1 MVQHA
6 SVAVNE
12 QLRDIP
18 ATKFIISPTRRNFAP
33 FPPPPLPPHPRGSLF
48 FSPDGESLSGA
59 RIQIEGNEGPAMV
72 PGREGDF
79 TTQRIEREV
88 TMTTSKQ
95 SKASR
100 AARITTVV
108 AGIQKHFLS
117 LVTMML
123 GNTSFTPAA
132 LITLLQGDIAASNK
146 ATATRSQLTTDVDAA
161 KQSHQTVDPLLR
173 FLRAFVIG
181 QFGDT
186 EASASI
192 LGDFAMAPRK
202 ARSTNVDAKA
212 QAKAQ
217 AKATRV
223 ARNTMGPKEKAK
235 VKGVVPAAQPTGNA
249 TVTAPA
255 TPVASTAPAPA
266 KV

>member
-1 MVQHA
+1 MTA
-6 SVAVNE
+6 SK
-12 QLRDIP
+12 D
-18 ATKFIISPTRRNFAP
+18 
-33 FPPPPLPPHPRGSLF
+33 
-48 FSPDGESLSGA
+48 
-59 RIQIEGNEGPAMV
+59 
-72 PGREGDF
+72 
-79 TTQRIEREV
+79 
-88 TMTTSKQ
+88 

-108 AGIQKHFLS
+108 AGIQKHFLG
-117 LVTMML
+117 LAALML
-123 GNTSFTPAA
+123 GNSSFTPAA
-132 LITLLQGDIAASNK
+132 LISLLQGDIAASNK
-146 ATATRSQLTTDVDAA
+146 ATATRSQLTTDVAAA

-192 LGDFAMAPRK
+192 LGDFDMTPRK
-202 ARSTNVDAKA
+202 PRSTDVDAKA

-223 ARNTMGPKEKAK
+223 ARSTTGPKAKAK
-235 VKGVVPAAQPTGNA
+235 VKGVVPAAEPTGNA

-255 TPVASTAPAPA
+255 TPVASNAPAPA
-266 KV
+266 KA